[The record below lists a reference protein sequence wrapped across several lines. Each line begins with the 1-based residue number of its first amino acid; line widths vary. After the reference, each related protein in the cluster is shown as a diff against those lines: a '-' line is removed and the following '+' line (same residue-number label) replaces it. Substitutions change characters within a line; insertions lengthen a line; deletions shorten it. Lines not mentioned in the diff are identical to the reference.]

1 LQNFKSY
8 FFITLSLFETL
19 SLGMIYDAFE
29 VRLHID
35 SFQYDFYHLYKTV
48 SIRWKTCPRNG

>member
-1 LQNFKSY
+1 
-8 FFITLSLFETL
+8 
-19 SLGMIYDAFE
+19 
-29 VRLHID
+29 LHID